1 MHEKLIFHILVGEH
15 IEVANQIADSNSV
28 TSCFAAVSGTNSFKV
43 KGKNRLESDL
53 KFVEF
58 FFSFKKSY
66 SPFLVVPSELPAL
79 FFSASCNPSHCWW
92 KSKTKCARSET
103 IRRFCQSD
111 KPFASFFASSSNRP
125 GRWTTT
131 PLPKNNKHYCIHIF
145 FVGLTIKLICS
156 WTTFFLP
163 LCLFAISQ
171 RRRNDYDFYITN
183 IQTSNRADKLTKFA
197 TERNMIVL

>member
-1 MHEKLIFHILVGEH
+1 MHCLISRAWKIDLSHTSRWTHWSRQSNRWLEFRYELLCCCKRDQFLQGEREKSIRIRSEICRV
-15 IEVANQIADSNSV
+15 
-28 TSCFAAVSGTNSFKV
+28 
-43 KGKNRLESDL
+43 
-53 KFVEF
+53 
-58 FFSFKKSY
+58 FFSFKKAY

-131 PLPKNNKHYCIHIF
+131 PLPKKNKHYCIF
-145 FVGLTIKLICS
+145 FSLGWRL
-156 WTTFFLP
+156 
-163 LCLFAISQ
+163 
-171 RRRNDYDFYITN
+171 N
-183 IQTSNRADKLTKFA
+183 
-197 TERNMIVL
+197 